1 MAPSSGRSPST
12 GPEALAPASATVR
25 ARLATGV
32 AAVGLLAVVLA
43 AAGTPAPVR
52 APVVVLAALLL
63 PGFPVVARMRVD
75 LPTLLALDVVTSLAL
90 ESVLAT
96 VTVKLDVWHPQV
108 LGLVLAA
115 CAVGGTLVVRAHLLD
130 QDAP

>member
-1 MAPSSGRSPST
+1 MAPSSGS
-12 GPEALAPASATVR
+12 GPEVLAPASPAVR
-25 ARLATGV
+25 VRLATAI
-32 AAVGLLAVVLA
+32 AAVGLLAVVLV
-43 AAGTPAPVR
+43 AAGTPAAVR
-52 APVVVLAALLL
+52 APFVVVAALLL
-63 PGFPVVARMRVD
+63 PGFPVVARVRVD
-75 LPTLLALDVVTSLAL
+75 VPTLLALDVVTSLAL

-130 QDAP
+130 RDEP